1 MTIEEFHMQRSGLTL
16 IFTVLIGVA
25 CGIAAP
31 SMAVETHDHQH
42 EATAPSKLQLN
53 QGKKWGTDAPLR
65 QGMTAMRADLASKLH
80 AIHQGNLTKEGYAA
94 LGKSIEAQ
102 ISMIVSQCKLDP
114 KADAMLHIVISDLAG
129 SAEIM
134 QGKAAG
140 QPAEAAHRAV
150 LALNSYSQY
159 FSHPGWKPIK

>member
-80 AIHQGNLTKEGYAA
+80 AIHQG
-94 LGKSIEAQ
+94 
-102 ISMIVSQCKLDP
+102 KLDP